1 MIPILYNGGETDFSA
16 AGIGFLTDCIECTV
30 TEERNSVFECEFSY
44 PIIGR
49 LYTEISAD
57 RIIKVK
63 ANENS
68 QPQLFRIYRTTKP
81 MNGIVKYYANHISY
95 DLGTNITKP
104 INMQSA
110 NATAA
115 LNAILDNCYY
125 DHNFRAVSDITTTS
139 NFNVKVPT
147 AARNCMG
154 GMEGSVLDIYG
165 GEYEF
170 DNFTIKLHAQRGTD
184 TGVTI
189 MYGKN
194 LSDIKADTN
203 ISSTYTSIYP
213 YVLDSDNRLY
223 ELPEKVIELQT
234 AGNYGESKTL
244 ALDLSDKFEEGEAI
258 TESSIRSKAE
268 AYISSNKIDS
278 ISQNIE
284 ISFVHLWQTEEYK
297 QIAPLERVSLCDTVT
312 VKHEKLGISVKA
324 KVIKTVYDS
333 LLEKYIKIEIGSAK
347 SDFAET
353 ISSAS
358 NTIQTIQRKVN
369 SQSAEMK
376 RAIDNATSIITGQLG
391 GYVVF
396 NPKEYP
402 EEILIMDEPD
412 IQQAQK
418 IWRWNLGGLAYSS
431 TGYNGTFATAIT
443 MDGSIVAD
451 FITTGIL
458 NASLIK
464 TGTLQGVSII
474 GETGSIAGWKMQNG
488 VLVSEDNTLKIDSGN
503 NTISVY
509 DDNQNRLMV
518 LSKSGINMY
527 RDGKYIGFIGT
538 NHITGTN
545 KYGLVFDLDVDGD
558 YMSWA
563 KMNQQTGNYTIV
575 LQYSDTDG
583 FEFSDKVK
591 INGETKISGNTEISN
606 ITSLGSG
613 GYTTV
618 TDTINFVKSITVD
631 SNGVVTSYDTGSLS
645 IRNGVITGAF

>member
-1 MIPILYNGGETDFSA
+1 
-16 AGIGFLTDCIECTV
+16 
-30 TEERNSVFECEFSY
+30 
-44 PIIGR
+44 
-49 LYTEISAD
+49 
-57 RIIKVK
+57 
-63 ANENS
+63 
-68 QPQLFRIYRTTKP
+68 
-81 MNGIVKYYANHISY
+81 
-95 DLGTNITKP
+95 
-104 INMQSA
+104 
-110 NATAA
+110 
-115 LNAILDNCYY
+115 
-125 DHNFRAVSDITTTS
+125 
-139 NFNVKVPT
+139 
-147 AARNCMG
+147 
-154 GMEGSVLDIYG
+154 
-165 GEYEF
+165 
-170 DNFTIKLHAQRGTD
+170 
-184 TGVTI
+184 
-189 MYGKN
+189 
-194 LSDIKADTN
+194 
-203 ISSTYTSIYP
+203 
-213 YVLDSDNRLY
+213 
-223 ELPEKVIELQT
+223 
-234 AGNYGESKTL
+234 
-244 ALDLSDKFEEGEAI
+244 
-258 TESSIRSKAE
+258 
-268 AYISSNKIDS
+268 
-278 ISQNIE
+278 
-284 ISFVHLWQTEEYK
+284 
-297 QIAPLERVSLCDTVT
+297 
-312 VKHEKLGISVKA
+312 
-324 KVIKTVYDS
+324 
-333 LLEKYIKIEIGSAK
+333 
-347 SDFAET
+347 
-353 ISSAS
+353 
-358 NTIQTIQRKVN
+358 
-369 SQSAEMK
+369 MK
-376 RAIDNATSIITGQLG
+376 KAIDIATSIITGQLG

-431 TGYNGTFATAIT
+431 TGYNGTFATAMT

-451 FITTGIL
+451 FITTGTL

-591 INGETKISGNTEISN
+591 INGETKIAGNTEISN

-618 TDTINFVKSITVD
+618 TDTVNFVKSITVD